1 MKNLTAVT
9 VCIIFIAVIVI
20 WFSVL
25 YDTEGFYGT
34 GVQNTHPCQ
43 DIGMEYMELFKIVI
57 DFDMKNASIVE
68 IDEFSKTTGKSVLK
82 ELAMLEERGAQNNCL
97 DTSSEWY
104 TPEFKEK
111 LEYFADHKIGS

>member
-1 MKNLTAVT
+1 MKPITAVT
-9 VCIIFIAVIVI
+9 ICVLFVVAVVI
-20 WFSVL
+20 CFFVL
-25 YDTEGFYGT
+25 YD
-34 GVQNTHPCQ
+34 NTMSIFSEEQYLHPCQ
-43 DIGMEYMELFKIVI
+43 EIGMEYMELFKIVI